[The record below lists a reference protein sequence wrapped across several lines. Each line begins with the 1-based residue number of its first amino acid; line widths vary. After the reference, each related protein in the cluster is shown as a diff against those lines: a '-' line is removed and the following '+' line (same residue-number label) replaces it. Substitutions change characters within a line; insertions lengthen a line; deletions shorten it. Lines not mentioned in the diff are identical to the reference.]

1 MTRVASFGLMRFCR
15 RDIFTA
21 IARVSCRPR
30 RTSDNAQL
38 ASALNRIQPAL
49 PFLVGWSSL
58 SFRARRKSQS
68 QGASWR
74 KRRNSVIIT
83 RKLSDIGLNPRCQA
97 THHLGIGTNIQSRSR
112 PRRMFLR
119 RRLRSSNA
127 NRILISRRFAAGLPR
142 KVFPRSRQRLEDVAF
157 LRRLSG
163 VVHLV
168 PPQHPIQGLRIGID
182 IRPGSRP
189 PSVAVGGFPAISRT
203 HRPSCFHS
211 PILSVHIVRRRRTSR
226 TRSRLSR
233 ARSTASATGRILE
246 LSRLATNRTRHISN
260 HATKTKQPSPREE
273 KKYKRHS
280 RQGNQERA

>member
-1 MTRVASFGLMRFCR
+1 MRFCR
-15 RDIFTA
+15 RDIFTT

-68 QGASWR
+68 QGASRW
-74 KRRNSVIIT
+74 KRWNSVIIT

-97 THHLGIGTNIQSRSR
+97 THHLGIGTYIQSRSR

-233 ARSTASATGRILE
+233 ARGTASATGRILE